1 MKKVIFLD
9 RDGVINEERGEY
21 TFKKDDFKFVTDIFK
36 AFTVLQNKGFVFI
49 IITNQSGID
58 KGIYTHKDVDDLHTF
73 MLDEFIKNKIAV
85 LEVYYSPHHP
95 EKGKSISR
103 KPDSLLLEKAI
114 GRFDIDVTKS
124 YFIGDRERDIEA
136 AAKVGLNRIL
146 VNSNQSLL
154 SIIDTIN

>member
-1 MKKVIFLD
+1 M
-9 RDGVINEERGEY
+9 
-21 TFKKDDFKFVTDIFK
+21 
-36 AFTVLQNKGFVFI
+36 
-49 IITNQSGID
+49 
-58 KGIYTHKDVDDLHTF
+58 
-73 MLDEFIKNKIAV
+73 
-85 LEVYYSPHHP
+85 EVYYSPHHP